1 MDYGSIDLKSGEVYL
16 VDYQNSD
23 VIFPTG
29 CKKADGSMLYR
40 LSEVEPDLMSFE
52 ESHIQVISFTAG
64 TDYIQAEVFVSDVNN
79 LIKEFQFLIGRTE
92 QEVRQMTGSWQTET
106 TYQFTNLQPD
116 TSYCV
121 LVKLKMTDGTE
132 KNSNVYKVNTAST
145 AI

>member
-1 MDYGSIDLKSGEVYL
+1 
-16 VDYQNSD
+16 
-23 VIFPTG
+23 
-29 CKKADGSMLYR
+29 MLYR

-145 AI
+145 AN